1 MKIEYQITKQDFL
14 AFQLFFTSQ
23 SKQVKKIKLRSTIM
37 LFAFFFIAAIFC
49 YIRVNLFSTVY
60 FLVFAILS
68 IFIFPPLYKRKLK
81 KDLIK
86 FCEENYKNIGDEKTF
101 LEFENE
107 SIYSKSKMGE
117 SRLNVSEIEKI
128 DETELYFFI
137 KLSNALTL
145 IIPKSEIENV
155 DVLRTKLKSYE
166 IEFNS
171 LLDWKW

>member
-1 MKIEYQITKQDFL
+1 M
-14 AFQLFFTSQ
+14 
-23 SKQVKKIKLRSTIM
+23 
-37 LFAFFFIAAIFC
+37 
-49 YIRVNLFSTVY
+49 FSTVY
-60 FLVFAILS
+60 FIVIAILS
-68 IFIFPPLYKRKLK
+68 IFIFPSLYKRKLQK
-81 KDLIK
+81 NLIK
-86 FCEENYKNIGDEKTF
+86 FCEENYKNIGDLKTI

-145 IIPKSEIENV
+145 IIPKSKIENV

-171 LLDWKW
+171 LLDWRW